1 MQKVK
6 NGIKALFLAI
16 LSVVLIFGIAAMS
29 ACNGGETSD
38 GENNN
43 VSGSEENNGSDEEN
57 SDGSGDSSGDN
68 TGDNASDSTGDNTDN
83 NNDGDKSDEEESN
96 LISGEYIVDVSWTGG
111 MHNYMTLIVCIDAEN
126 MTFNQ
131 YYASDSTA
139 SKGSGSITLENSV
152 YTMTYSDVTV
162 DGVNTT
168 TFTFDEDSGEITFT
182 SALLWGTRSFDS
194 SSTSADGSFATYK
207 AQPIVVSGEYI
218 VDLSWTGGMQNYMTL
233 IVNID
238 MSTMSFSQYYASGSG
253 TTLTGSVVY
262 ADGVYSMTYADVEV
276 DGVSTTTFTYDGTI
290 TFTSAVLASS
300 RMFANT
306 DTDGNFVPYG
316 AEIIVA
322 SGEYNVDLEW
332 TGGMAA
338 YVTAIVNIDMSTMSF
353 NLYYES
359 SPDTSKGTGKVI
371 YSDGVYTMSYSEA
384 VNEVSETTFTYDY
397 TTKTITFTS
406 ALLWGSSSFD
416 SSSTTDDGSFAPY
429 TAAFVE
435 SSDAEQTVTIY
446 ENYTDYINT
455 DSTTYTVSES
465 VVTYSIV
472 TKANSPAGA
481 FTITAVVGSD
491 KTVTS
496 FTIETNGSTG
506 GYESNMFDTST
517 LVGKTES
524 QLSALLSSDS
534 GTTITT
540 GATKSNTLCVYAALF
555 AVGNYDIC
563 VANV

>member
-16 LSVVLIFGIAAMS
+16 LSVMLIFGIAAMS
-29 ACNGGETSD
+29 ACNGGETSG

-43 VSGSEENNGSDEEN
+43 VSGSEENNGSDGNNEEN
-57 SDGSGDSSGDN
+57 SNSSN
-68 TGDNASDSTGDNTDN
+68 DNTDN
-83 NNDGDKSDEEESN
+83 NNDGDNSDEEESN

-111 MHNYMTLIVCIDAEN
+111 MHNYMTLVLNIDAEN
-126 MTFNQ
+126 NTFNQ

-139 SKGSGSITLENSV
+139 SKGSGAITLSGGV
-152 YTMTYSDVTV
+152 YTMTYSDISV

-168 TFTFDEDSGEITFT
+168 TFTFDDESSEITFT

-194 SSTSADGSFATYK
+194 SSTSADGSFTTYK
-207 AQPIVVSGEYI
+207 AQPIVASGEYI
-218 VDLSWTGGMQNYMTL
+218 
-233 IVNID
+233 
-238 MSTMSFSQYYASGSG
+238 
-253 TTLTGSVVY
+253 
-262 ADGVYSMTYADVEV
+262 
-276 DGVSTTTFTYDGTI
+276 
-290 TFTSAVLASS
+290 
-300 RMFANT
+300 
-306 DTDGNFVPYG
+306 
-316 AEIIVA
+316 
-322 SGEYNVDLEW
+322 VDLEW

-338 YVTAIVNIDMSTMSF
+338 YVTAIVNIDMSAMSF
-353 NLYYES
+353 NLYYQS

-371 YSDGVYTMSYSEA
+371 YSDGVYTLSYSEA

-416 SSSTTDDGSFAPY
+416 SSSTTEDGSFAPY

-435 SSDAEQTVTIY
+435 PSDAEQTVTVY

-455 DSTTYTVSES
+455 DSTTFAVSEG

-481 FTITAVVGSD
+481 FTITVVVGSD

-496 FTIETNGSTG
+496 FTIDANGSTG

-524 QLSALLSSDS
+524 ELAALLSSDS

-563 VANV
+563 VASV